1 MEGLFLGGS
10 LLAAFVAGS
19 VALFA
24 PCCIVVMFPAF
35 LAASVRNNRWRLVP
49 LTFIFTAGLATV
61 LLPITLGL
69 SLLTE
74 SLLRYHT
81 AVYAAGAVLL
91 IALAGISLTGVNWS
105 LPFLRGA
112 PDVSRT
118 DSAGVFALGV
128 FSGAASACC
137 APVLAGALTLSA
149 LNPSF
154 VGSAGVGLAYIFGM
168 VFPLVLMTLA
178 WDRLRPEHK
187 ALGTKRVSLR
197 VAGLH
202 LRTTRSGF
210 AASIMFFVMAMVL
223 LVVSFTGSSL
233 TNSATAGMSEQ
244 IEDFLAPV
252 LAQLSFIPD
261 FVAGIFL
268 VVIAAGAIWLSARRP
283 RDRSVDEGDASDT
296 GDGATTACED
306 EHSSCHSV
314 PDNPHLHAT
323 STIEGN

>member
-69 SLLTE
+69 SMLTE
-74 SLLRYHT
+74 SLLRFHT
-81 AVYAAGAVLL
+81 AVYAAGGVLL
-91 IALAGISLTGVNWS
+91 IVLAVISLTGANWS

-137 APVLAGALTLSA
+137 APVLAGALMLSA
-149 LNPSF
+149 LNPSLI
-154 VGSAGVGLAYIFGM
+154 GSAGVGMAYIFGM
-168 VFPLVLMTLA
+168 VFPLLLMTLA
-178 WDRLRPEHK
+178 WDRLRPEHR
-187 ALGTKRVSLR
+187 AFGSRR
-197 VAGLH
+197 VAFRIAGV
-202 LRTTRSGF
+202 RISSTRSGI
-210 AASIMFFVMAMVL
+210 AASIMFILMAAVL
-223 LVVSFTGSSL
+223 LVVAFTGASL
-233 TNSATAGMSEQ
+233 TNSATAGMSRQ

-252 LAQLSFIPD
+252 LAQLAFIPD
-261 FVAGIFL
+261 FVAGMVL
-268 VVIAAGAIWLSARRP
+268 VAIAAGAIWLSARRP
-283 RDRSVDEGDASDT
+283 RSAPERTDVDSDT
-296 GDGATTACED
+296 SSND
-306 EHSSCHSV
+306 EHGNCHTA
-314 PDNPHLHAT
+314 PEDDHAHAH

>member
-49 LTFIFTAGLATV
+49 LTFLFTAGLATV

-74 SLLRYHT
+74 SLLRFHEV
-81 AVYAAGAVLL
+81 VYALGAVLL
-91 IALAGISLTGVNWS
+91 LALAVISLTGASWS

-149 LNPSF
+149 LSPSLL
-154 VGSAGVGLAYIFGM
+154 GSAGVGMAYIFGM

-178 WDRLRPEHK
+178 WDRLRPSQK
-187 ALGTKRVSLR
+187 AIGTSQVSLKLGPLN
-197 VAGLH
+197 V
-202 LRTTRSGF
+202 RTTRAGI
-210 AASIMFFVMAMVL
+210 AASIMFFVMAIVL
-223 LVVSFTGSSL
+223 VWITVTGASL
-233 TNSATAGMSEQ
+233 TTSATEGMSQQ
-244 IEDFLAPV
+244 IESVLAPILDG
-252 LAQLSFIPD
+252 LAWIPD
-261 FVAGIFL
+261 LAAGAIL
-268 VVIAAGAIWLSARRP
+268 LLIAVGAIWLSARRP
-283 RDRSVDEGDASDT
+283 R
-296 GDGATTACED
+296 ATEED
-306 EHSSCHSV
+306 ESPHTTEGSCHGHEAEV
-314 PDNPHLHAT
+314 K
-323 STIEGN
+323 

>member
-49 LTFIFTAGLATV
+49 LTFIFTAGLAVV

-74 SLLRYHT
+74 SLLRFHEV
-81 AVYAAGAVLL
+81 VYAMGAVLL
-91 IALAGISLTGVNWS
+91 LALAVISLTGMNWS

-149 LNPSF
+149 LSPGLL
-154 VGSAGVGLAYIFGM
+154 GSAGVGLAYIFGM

-178 WDRLRPEHK
+178 WDRLKPAQK
-187 ALGTKRVSLR
+187 AIGTRRVSLKWGPLK
-197 VAGLH
+197 VH
-202 LRTTRSGF
+202 TTRAGI
-210 AASIMFFVMAMVL
+210 AASIMFFAMALVL
-223 LVVSFTGSSL
+223 AWVTITGASL
-233 TNSATAGMSEQ
+233 TASATQGMSQQ
-244 IEDFLAPV
+244 IESALAPI
-252 LAQLSFIPD
+252 LASLAWIPD
-261 FVAGIFL
+261 IVSGAIL
-268 VVIAAGAIWLSARRP
+268 VLIAVGAIWLSARQPRP
-283 RDRSVDEGDASDT
+283 SDDSSQDSTTEG
-296 GDGATTACED
+296 ACHEQ
-306 EHSSCHSV
+306 EAEV
-314 PDNPHLHAT
+314 N
-323 STIEGN
+323 

>member
-74 SLLRYHT
+74 SLLRYHE
-81 AVYAAGAVLL
+81 AVYALGTVLL
-91 IALAGISLTGVNWS
+91 LALAVISLTGASWS

-149 LNPSF
+149 LSPSLL
-154 VGSAGVGLAYIFGM
+154 GSAGVGMAYIFGM
-168 VFPLVLMTLA
+168 VFPLVLLTLA
-178 WDRLRPEHK
+178 WDRLRPSQR
-187 ALGTKRVSLR
+187 AIGTSQVSLQWGPLK
-197 VAGLH
+197 VQ
-202 LRTTRSGF
+202 TTRAGI
-210 AASIMFFVMAMVL
+210 AASIMFFVMALVL
-223 LVVSFTGSSL
+223 AWVTITGASL
-233 TNSATAGMSEQ
+233 TSSATEGMSQQ
-244 IEDFLAPV
+244 IEGALAPILEG
-252 LAQLSFIPD
+252 LAWIPD
-261 FVAGIFL
+261 
-268 VVIAAGAIWLSARRP
+268 IAAGAILLLIAVGAIWLSARRP
-283 RDRSVDEGDASDT
+283 RATDEDDSSP
-296 GDGATTACED
+296 TTEG
-306 EHSSCHSV
+306 SCHGHEAEVS
-314 PDNPHLHAT
+314 
-323 STIEGN
+323 

>member
-91 IALAGISLTGVNWS
+91 VVLAVISLTGANWS

-154 VGSAGVGLAYIFGM
+154 IGSAGVGLAYIFGM

-178 WDRLRPEHK
+178 WDRLKPEHK
-187 ALGTKRVSLR
+187 AFGSRRISFT
-197 VAGLH
+197 VAG
-202 LRTTRSGF
+202 RRISSTRSGI
-210 AASIMFFVMAMVL
+210 AASVMFFVMAIVL
-223 LVVSFTGSSL
+223 LVVAFTGASL
-233 TNSATAGMSEQ
+233 TNTATAGMAQ
-244 IEDFLAPV
+244 QVEDFLAPV
-252 LAQLSFIPD
+252 LAQLAFIPD
-261 FVAGIFL
+261 FVAGIVL
-268 VVIAAGAIWLSARRP
+268 VAIAAGAIWLSARRP
-283 RDRSVDEGDASDT
+283 HDLNEDAAGT
-296 GDGATTACED
+296 EATDHE
-306 EHSSCHSV
+306 EHGSCHAAPV
-314 PDNPHLHAT
+314 DTHAHSTTT
-323 STIEGN
+323 SEGN